1 MIHFQSVI
9 PVSLFKKDTKEYLIR
24 LEATSGPIML
34 TVHGRGV
41 FVLEHLNS
49 YMRLAEL
56 ADLAIHQ
63 RALDSVLDRVRAGEE

>member
-9 PVSLFKKDTKEYLIR
+9 PVSLFKKDSKEYLTR
-24 LEATSGPIML
+24 LEVMSGPIML

-56 ADLAIHQ
+56 ADVAIHQ
-63 RALDSVLDRVRAGEE
+63 RTLDSVLDRMGTAQE